1 MIPMEKPRIVLVD
14 DNESF
19 LDLFCFLPDAGDY
32 EIFPFA
38 SAEKALNLLNMET
51 VDLVISDVEMPGM
64 SGIEFFK
71 RVQDMYPDIPFIL
84 LTAYGSTEK
93 AVQAVKKGAYHYF
106 EKPIDDKLEIFWIT
120 VRNAL
125 HNGKMRRQLASLQ
138 KEKSLRS
145 ETFLPIIGNSS
156 GIKDVLQSIQEVA
169 DLPVTVLIT
178 GETGTGKELVAQAIH
193 KQSKRNDKPFF
204 AINCSELS
212 SGILESEL
220 FGHEKGAFT
229 GAINQK
235 KGLFEITHQG
245 TLFLDEIGE
254 APVSLQAKLLRV
266 IENKSF
272 KRVGGESILSSDFRI
287 ITATNSNL
295 ESEIAEGRFR
305 KDLFY
310 RLNVYTIQIPS
321 LRDRRED
328 IPPIADFYVK
338 KFSLKYNKPAEALS
352 ENALLAL
359 RNYDWPGN
367 VRELINVIERAVI
380 TCKTSIITTEQLPF
394 VTKDSYRISDLN
406 LKSMERFFVEL
417 AIRRTG
423 NNKTK
428 AAELLG
434 ISRKTLIEKVKNY
447 GF

>member
-1 MIPMEKPRIVLVD
+1 MEKPRIVLVD

-19 LDLFCFLPDAGDY
+19 LDLFCFLPDAGNY

-51 VDLVISDVEMPGM
+51 VDLVISDVQMPGM
-64 SGIEFFK
+64 SGIELFK

-125 HNGKMRRQLASLQ
+125 HNGKMLRQLASLQ
-138 KEKSLRS
+138 KEKSFRS

-156 GIKDVLQSIQEVA
+156 GIKNVLQSIQEVA
-169 DLPVTVLIT
+169 DLPVAVLIT

-295 ESEIAEGRFR
+295 ESEIAEG
-305 KDLFY
+305 
-310 RLNVYTIQIPS
+310 
-321 LRDRRED
+321 
-328 IPPIADFYVK
+328 
-338 KFSLKYNKPAEALS
+338 
-352 ENALLAL
+352 
-359 RNYDWPGN
+359 
-367 VRELINVIERAVI
+367 
-380 TCKTSIITTEQLPF
+380 
-394 VTKDSYRISDLN
+394 
-406 LKSMERFFVEL
+406 
-417 AIRRTG
+417 
-423 NNKTK
+423 
-428 AAELLG
+428 
-434 ISRKTLIEKVKNY
+434 
-447 GF
+447 